1 MCQCIQIIG
10 THTIASSVDERFF
23 GTVLEFLSNFLG
35 SFYGSTLLFYL
46 MGAHITYVD
55 SELHFRFFSFRYIGF
70 FYQFFFLGWAFFGK
84 SLKEFF
90 FIFEVSSRILY
101 AQTHQ
106 L

>member
-70 FYQFFFLGWAFFGK
+70 FYQFFF
-84 SLKEFF
+84 
-90 FIFEVSSRILY
+90 
-101 AQTHQ
+101 
-106 L
+106 